1 LEGGNELS
9 SRFVKNIQ
17 KVISIHRN
25 RCIQQQKML
34 NVRNGHDMTAVVSSC
49 QGNIQNNK

>member
-1 LEGGNELS
+1 VKEVIGLEGGNELS

-17 KVISIHRN
+17 KVIPIHRN

-34 NVRNGHDMTAVVSSC
+34 NIRNGQQHS
-49 QGNIQNNK
+49 